1 MRRSNSENIGDVI
14 SQYLRQQGLETPLN
28 QHRLV
33 SAWPEVMGEG
43 ISRYTRDIFIQN
55 QTLHVKLSSSVI
67 RSELMMQRQQLVQKL
82 NEHVGA
88 QVITD
93 IMFS

>member
-1 MRRSNSENIGDVI
+1 MRRSNSENISDVI
-14 SQYLRQQGLETPLN
+14 SQFIRLQGLETPLN
-28 QHRLV
+28 QHRLI